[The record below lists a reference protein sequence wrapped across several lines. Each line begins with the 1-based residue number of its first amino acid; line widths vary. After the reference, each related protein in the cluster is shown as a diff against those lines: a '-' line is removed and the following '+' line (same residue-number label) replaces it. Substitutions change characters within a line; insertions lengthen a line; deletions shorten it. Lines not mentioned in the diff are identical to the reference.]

1 MGFTRFQLVLLTIA
15 VCIAAMCLG
24 RLVQVGLMELGR
36 AAHVA
41 VHDEE

>member
-24 RLVQVGLMELGR
+24 RLVQIGLLQLAS

-41 VHDEE
+41 AYDDD